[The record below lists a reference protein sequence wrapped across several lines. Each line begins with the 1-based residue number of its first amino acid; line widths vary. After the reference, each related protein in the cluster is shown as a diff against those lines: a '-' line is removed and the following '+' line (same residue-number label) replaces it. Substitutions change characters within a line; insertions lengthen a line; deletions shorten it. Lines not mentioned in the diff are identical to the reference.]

1 MPLYIWFA
9 SGALALS
16 VPLLWWSIQGPTQ
29 QTSKGAR
36 ENLVANRS
44 ASFRTAVLERPT
56 SERLLDPI
64 LGKLARAGLRFLPS
78 TWFDHI
84 DARLA
89 KAGLL
94 GRYRGEQIVGAKI
107 LLTIVGGL
115 LLGVRALQAPS
126 LLNIVFLVL
135 AVGIAWFLPDLV
147 LASRGD
153 RRALEIE
160 RELPD
165 VLDQMTISVEAGLGF
180 EAAMARIG
188 EKGGTNLS
196 YEFARTLQ
204 DIQFG
209 VNRIEALADMADRTQ
224 SDVVRHFILALRQAE
239 RMGVPL
245 AKTLRIQAAE
255 MRVRRRLMA
264 EENAHKLPVKLIFP
278 LGLCIFP
285 ALFIVILGPAFI
297 QISRIF

>member
-78 TWFDHI
+78 TWFHHI

-126 LLNIVFLVL
+126 LLNVVFLVL

-165 VLDQMTISVEAGLGF
+165 VLDQMTISVEAGFGF

-196 YEFARTLQ
+196 YEFART
-204 DIQFG
+204 F
-209 VNRIEALADMADRTQ
+209 RTF
-224 SDVVRHFILALRQAE
+224 SSA
-239 RMGVPL
+239 
-245 AKTLRIQAAE
+245 
-255 MRVRRRLMA
+255 
-264 EENAHKLPVKLIFP
+264 
-278 LGLCIFP
+278 
-285 ALFIVILGPAFI
+285 
-297 QISRIF
+297 